1 MIVKNISIS
10 SFVFAGG
17 VLLSTIFRSLLVL
30 VQVVL
35 FYTSIVIV
43 PGTVSWAQSSL
54 RKERR
59 GSLLRV
65 PAT

>member
-35 FYTSIVIV
+35 FYTSIIV